1 MSTEIH
7 IDDRI
12 FVSGL
17 NWRTVMDIA
26 AEKAEISGYAKELAA
41 RYYVRIAKEDEVLV
55 GLLPAQKN
63 EKLRGKISV
72 AGAFALVKD
81 VSPEA
86 LLFLECKDPEG
97 VILVGL
103 RNGVPFPG
111 FDKFGS
117 RVDMMAVAND
127 FLTLNSTGVSVYSNT
142 RAFPN
147 AIDFDVADLEHAD
160 AAKAKLQ
167 VLRSFSWT
175 GIAAGFVAVAVAT
188 GGAWWWWDSAQRE
201 EQARKKSQQQL
212 DPNVA
217 YAKALPS
224 ALAQAGVPASMLGR
238 EIRAKIGALPAGVA
252 GWALANAECDP
263 SGCQVGW
270 DTAGIGTYASFVK
283 ATGNKDMKPG
293 LDGRTL
299 QTAIPFEIAAPALDD
314 QTVPSLTD
322 FMVATGSAFQKWALA
337 DWKFAFQE
345 PQVYGAPPG
354 VNATL
359 IRNPVK
365 AGRWQAGGKYWML
378 DALQA
383 LPPNMTVDVLRIK
396 REGNGF
402 TFSCEGKFYVR

>member
-7 IDDRI
+7 IDDRTFI
-12 FVSGL
+12 SGL

-26 AEKAEISGYAKELAA
+26 AEKAEISGYARELAA

-117 RVDMMAVAND
+117 RVDMMSVAND
-127 FLTLNSTGVSVYSNT
+127 FLTLNSSGVSVYSNT
-142 RAFPN
+142 RAFPG
-147 AIDFDVADLEHAD
+147 AIDFDIDDLGHPD

-167 VLRSFSWT
+167 MLRSVSWT
-175 GIAAGFVAVAVAT
+175 TVAASFMALAVVI
-188 GGAWWWWDSAQRE
+188 GGAWWWWDNIQRE
-201 EQARKKSQQQL
+201 ELVRKKNQQQM

-217 YAKALPS
+217 YAKALPT
-224 ALAQAGVPASMLGR
+224 ALAQAGVPANMLGR
-238 EIRAKIGALPAGVA
+238 EVLAKIGALPSAVA
-252 GWALANAECDP
+252 GWSLASAECDA
-263 SGCQVGW
+263 SGCQIGW
-270 DTAGIGTYASFVK
+270 DTAGVGTYSSFVK
-283 ATGNKDMKPG
+283 ATGNKEMKPG

-299 QTAIPFEIAAPALDD
+299 QTAVAFELAVPALDD
-314 QTVPSLTD
+314 RAVPGLTD
-322 FMVATGSAFQKWALA
+322 FMVATGSAFQKWSLA

-378 DALQA
+378 DALQE
-383 LPPNMTVDVLRIK
+383 LPSNMTMDVLRIK